1 MMQAFLQTSEVQLSY
16 SNSFPMKDQT
26 NKNTPDLLLWQRII
40 AGDKMALGELFDKY
54 YLTLLNFGLRFSD
67 DREAVKDAIQDLF
80 IRIFGNKKISPDVS
94 VRSYLLRALRN
105 TLLNSLSKRKN
116 AVDIDSVSFSLP
128 EDENLFERLFPRD
141 DEEQRMARR
150 LIDAISHLNRNRRQ
164 VLWLRYVNGLSH
176 QEIADIMEMN
186 VQSSKN
192 LLNRTIHKL
201 RAMVGK
207 DDDILL
213 PAVIALLH
221 YAM

>member
-1 MMQAFLQTSEVQLSY
+1 MQAFLQTSEVQLSY